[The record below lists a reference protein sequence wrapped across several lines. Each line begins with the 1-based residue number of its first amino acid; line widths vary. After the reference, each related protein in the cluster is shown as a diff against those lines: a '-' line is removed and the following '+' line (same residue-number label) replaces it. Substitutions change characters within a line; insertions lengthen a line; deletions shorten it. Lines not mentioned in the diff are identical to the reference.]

1 MRKQNKKVGESFHN
15 ETFNNKLKSQD
26 QQQKFCEELESTL
39 SMIIGVQGVQL
50 NYVIPEYETSNFDAT
65 VTYEQANIQARVVDI
80 FKV

>member
-1 MRKQNKKVGESFHN
+1 
-15 ETFNNKLKSQD
+15 
-26 QQQKFCEELESTL
+26 
-39 SMIIGVQGVQL
+39 MIIGVQGVQL